1 MNLGHN
7 EYFCEI
13 HSVRRNSFL
22 ECLGYRRN
30 PPYDRH
36 SASWQQKDVFWDLAL
51 INYNFLTKMWYSAR
65 WTYTVYPEQ
74 AVVVRASVPVTIAMA
89 KHNLRREEFIS
100 ANDLWATVQGS
111 LVGNSGQQPGNLEQE
126 LLQKPLRNSAD
137 WPPVHGLLSLLPH
150 NTQHHHP

>member
-1 MNLGHN
+1 MFCIDFFPPLLEEHTKVAENKILKKLKFGIMNLGHN

-13 HSVRRNSFL
+13 HSVKRNSFV

-36 SASWQQKDVFWDLAL
+36 SASWQQKDIFWDLAL
-51 INYNFLTKMWYSAR
+51 ESYIFLTKMWYSAR

-74 AVVVRASVPVTIAMA
+74 AAVVRGSVPVTIAMT

-111 LVGNSGQQPGNLEQE
+111 
-126 LLQKPLRNSAD
+126 
-137 WPPVHGLLSLLPH
+137 
-150 NTQHHHP
+150 